1 MQLYRH
7 GIQDEISL
15 PALLARLSAYKNC
28 PASKL
33 KSVKVTW
40 SYCNHD
46 APCYKLVLMPVWDT
60 RFPISPTELPDL
72 TIGWVAL
79 NTPMAFERIR
89 KAGQEVYFRLRHE
102 IPDVSFTRELA
113 HPSWETY
120 DSFSLARKS
129 DAELRKISRQILP
142 CGKVTRNARRASKVL
157 AGRMAGA

>member
-15 PALLARLSAYKNC
+15 PELLVRLLSYKNC
-28 PASKL
+28 TASKL
-33 KSVKVTW
+33 AGIKITW
-40 SYCNHD
+40 SYCNQSV
-46 APCYKLVLMPVWDT
+46 PCYKLVLMPKWDT
-60 RFPISPTELPDL
+60 HFPISLAELPDL
-72 TIGWVAL
+72 TVGWVAL
-79 NTPMAFERIR
+79 DTPMAFERIR

-102 IPDVSFTRELA
+102 IPDVSFIRELA